1 MIAALANLFAWSED
15 LPMVALVI
23 AVVVAGVLV
32 WNSVWREAS
41 LAVKAVALA
50 AFVASFFWVFTMM
63 EVPRLAVLAL
73 RGEPVVA
80 TVVDHDVTHYSTRSG
95 GFDVHCYSLQRSDGA
110 PLFGDICRHWD
121 EELAV
126 GETLN
131 VLVDP
136 SGLIAPETPD
146 EVADARIWQAL
157 GLVSLVATL
166 ALCWVSGGLPSR
178 VGSRRL
184 PPRRLPRPPR
194 SRRRSKYEP

>member
-1 MIAALANLFAWSED
+1 MIAALADLFAWSEA

-50 AFVASFFWVFTMM
+50 TFLASFFWAIAMFQA
-63 EVPRLAVLAL
+63 PRLTVLAL
-73 RGEPVVA
+73 HGEPVVA

-95 GFDVHCYSLQRSDGA
+95 GFDVHCYSLQRGDGT
-110 PLFGDICRHWD
+110 PLFGDICRDWD
-121 EELAV
+121 DEFAV
-126 GETLN
+126 GERLT
-131 VLVDP
+131 VLADP

-146 EVADARIWQAL
+146 EVADARFWQIF

-166 ALCWVSGGLPSR
+166 ALCWVSGGLHHAW
-178 VGSRRL
+178 VAAASRRD
-184 PPRRLPRPPR
+184 PVPRPPR